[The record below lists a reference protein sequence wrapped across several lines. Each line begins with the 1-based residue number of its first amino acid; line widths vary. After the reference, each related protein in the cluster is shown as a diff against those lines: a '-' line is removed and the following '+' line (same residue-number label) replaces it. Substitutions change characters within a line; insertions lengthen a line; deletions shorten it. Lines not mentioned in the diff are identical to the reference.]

1 MEWGEYME
9 IVSIPDMLYNPS
21 DRIPPYLIAKGN
33 VAEPSGDDG
42 TIGSLRAQQFVYR
55 MQIAQL
61 DRADGEAN
69 AKQIGALGNQ
79 LESVQ
84 QKIRALEDE
93 HTFGAAYDVDISA
106 EAYAKSKG
114 AA

>member
-42 TIGSLRAQQFVYR
+42 TIGSLRAQQFVLKNEKHSPTDKHDRQYR
-55 MQIAQL
+55 HQL
-61 DRADGEAN
+61 
-69 AKQIGALGNQ
+69 I
-79 LESVQ
+79 
-84 QKIRALEDE
+84 
-93 HTFGAAYDVDISA
+93 
-106 EAYAKSKG
+106 
-114 AA
+114 

>member
-33 VAEPSGDDG
+33 VADPSGDDG
-42 TIGSLRAQQFVYR
+42 TIGTLRAQQFVYR

-61 DRADGEAN
+61 DRTDGEAN
-69 AKQIGALGNQ
+69 AKQIGALGDQ
-79 LESVQ
+79 LDGVQ
-84 QKIRALEDE
+84 KKIRTLEGE

-106 EAYAKSKG
+106 EAYAKFNG

>member
-1 MEWGEYME
+1 ME
-9 IVSIPDMLYNPS
+9 IVSIPAMLYNPS

-33 VAEPSGDDG
+33 VANPSGDDG
-42 TIGSLRAQQFVYR
+42 TIGTLRAQQFVYR

-61 DRADGEAN
+61 DRTDGEAN
-69 AKQIGALGNQ
+69 AKQIGALGDQ
-79 LESVQ
+79 LDGVQ
-84 QKIRALEDE
+84 KKIRTLEGE

-106 EAYAKSKG
+106 EAYAKFNG

>member
-1 MEWGEYME
+1 ME
-9 IVSIPDMLYNPS
+9 IVSIPAMLYNPS

-33 VAEPSGDDG
+33 VADPSGDDG
-42 TIGSLRAQQFVYR
+42 TIGTLRAQQFVYR

-61 DRADGEAN
+61 DRTDGEAN
-69 AKQIGALGNQ
+69 AKQIGALGDQ
-79 LESVQ
+79 LDGVQ
-84 QKIRALEDE
+84 KKIRTLEGE

-106 EAYAKSKG
+106 EAYAKFNG